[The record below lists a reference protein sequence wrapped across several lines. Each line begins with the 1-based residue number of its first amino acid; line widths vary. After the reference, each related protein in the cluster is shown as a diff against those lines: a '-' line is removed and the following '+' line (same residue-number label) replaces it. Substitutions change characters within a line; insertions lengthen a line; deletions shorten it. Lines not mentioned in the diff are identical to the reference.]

1 MFNLTAFWFVYKQ
14 FVDSLHETDFKLV
27 SFDIETNPA
36 ITAKFKNV
44 YSAQFTAYA
53 AHLLHAIDPD
63 FFIRFDPC

>member
-1 MFNLTAFWFVYKQ
+1 MYKGMYKE
-14 FVDSLHETDFKLV
+14 FVDSLHKTDFKLV

-53 AHLLHAIDPD
+53 AHLLHGLLIQTFLFVLIHAKH
-63 FFIRFDPC
+63 